1 MALIPIDNSLNI
13 SEELAELLMTFI
25 TDSFDFT
32 RNLTTY
38 EILAQKQLRSG
49 LNADNLATNIMKR
62 FKEVG
67 IPSGPLVNGATNVME
82 AFTVILAEEIVDA
95 IQNQMRVDIA
105 IFPGGTIQAAG
116 GNAGGPVAS
125 VGATVNAQNGVGI
138 AR

>member
-1 MALIPIDNSLNI
+1 MALIPIDESLNI
-13 SEELAELLMTFI
+13 SEELAELFMTFI
-25 TDSFDFT
+25 TDSFEFVRD
-32 RNLTTY
+32 LTTY
-38 EILAQKQLRSG
+38 EILAQKQMRSG

-62 FKEVG
+62 FKEAG

-116 GNAGGPVAS
+116 GNSGGPVAS
-125 VGATVNAQNGVGI
+125 VGSTVNAQSGVGV